1 MAIDI
6 YLSIDGIR
14 AESADS
20 AHVGWME
27 CVSVDWGVIQPR
39 SAASS
44 TAGGHTAERVE
55 LEDVTFIKHADLA
68 SPILLQH
75 CCMGK
80 ILPSAK
86 VEFMRADGQGQR
98 VKYFEM
104 ELRNVLISQVQCAIQ
119 PGDILA
125 ESIGLR
131 FAQVKWRYTVQRIN
145 GGAGGSTV
153 GSSNLSTNRIE

>member
-1 MAIDI
+1 MATDV
-6 YLSIDGIR
+6 YLSLEGIKG
-14 AESADS
+14 ESTDS

-27 CVSVDWGVIQPR
+27 CVSVEWGVMQPR
-39 SAASS
+39 SATSS
-44 TAGGHTAERVE
+44 TAGGHAAERAE

-68 SPILLQH
+68 SPILMQH

-80 ILPSAK
+80 TLPSAK
-86 VEFMRADGQGQR
+86 LEFMRADGQGQR

-104 ELRNVLISQVQCAIQ
+104 ELRNVLISHVQSSIQ

-125 ESIGLR
+125 ESVGLK

-153 GSSNLSTNRIE
+153 GSWNLSTNRIE